1 MEIFSLDEQIANI
14 EHQILKFELFAMQKE
29 CIRASLPIL
38 QDKNLVYL
46 HMQERT
52 GKTLSAISVLYLYHL
67 LQQSC
72 VKLLVITKKK
82 AVEDYQKAL
91 EPFNA
96 QENFESV
103 VLNYESS
110 LLKSENMDFDFNGV
124 ILDESHNAVSSYPKK
139 SATFTKIKRLLL
151 SRGDVPVIFSSAT
164 PYSES
169 YSKLFFQLAL
179 CSNSPFSDYGL
190 DFYAFFKD
198 YGVPKIKTIGGKKIK
213 DYSELKEEPFL
224 KAIEP
229 YFYRRTREAF
239 VEPEDVLIELAY
251 SEKQLNLIEK
261 ATTMNRFLL
270 NKIQYEVS
278 SPTKAFSFIHQLEGG
293 TIKCLGDKN
302 FYLNPKDNPKLS
314 YLLKQKN
321 LKNIAIFC
329 YYRAE
334 LEYLQKYLPKASI
347 FHYTRHAEGI
357 DLSHF
362 EKMIIYTANFSATK
376 FSQVRSRLCRK
387 DRAKPI
393 IVEWLVLENS
403 ISSRVFE
410 SVHTKNENFNVNSF
424 LRSNALKNLGK
435 PPVIKRDN
443 MLEKGVQPPK
453 SVVGNKQSDNF
464 YDMIGFTPI
473 SFNAKNVDEN
483 DSKISNTKL
492 ETINNDHY
500 PEIIPLNTD
509 EEIEAFVKD
518 FLGDNPLNN
527 NSNDLEMGW
536 LERVFR
542 KFNDYQERKEQ
553 KMQEA
558 LKQETTKPTHN
569 LFDKGFRESVKQ
581 EADQQERKEQK
592 MQEALKQE
600 TTKPTHNLFDKV
612 FKKPAKRGNY
622 DDDDE
627 NDEPIVSFET
637 SLSPQTAK
645 DKSNENVSSEQAIT
659 DFSPT
664 PMASCDEVLEL
675 AKPTVLDDL
684 LDIKVSVLPNHSCRI
699 SFKVEANEFQKTI
712 DFLKLFFSSGNN
724 SDPNERLII
733 DSDYDTL
740 NQEMSFTLN
749 QKPELLGTLLFSI
762 KVFREISFSIKYS
775 NNIPF

>member
-1 MEIFSLDEQIANI
+1 MENFSLDEQIANI
-14 EHQILKFELFAMQKE
+14 ECQILKFELFSMQKE
-29 CIRASLPIL
+29 CIMASLPIL

-52 GKTLSAISVLYLYHL
+52 GKTLSAISILYLYYL
-67 LQQSC
+67 GQQSSI
-72 VKLLVITKKK
+72 KLLVITKKK
-82 AVEDYQKAL
+82 AIEDYQKAL

-96 QENFESV
+96 QENFESL

-110 LLKSENMDFDFNGV
+110 LLKPENMDFDFNGV
-124 ILDESHNAVSSYPKK
+124 ILDESHNAVSSYPKE
-139 SATFTKIKRLLL
+139 SVTFTKIKRLLL
-151 SRGDVPVIFSSAT
+151 SRGNVPMIFSSAT

-198 YGVPKIKTIGGKKIK
+198 YGVPKIKTIWGKRIK

-229 YFYRRTREAF
+229 YFYRRARECF
-239 VEPEDVLIELAY
+239 VEPEDVLIELPY
-251 SEKQLNLIEK
+251 SEKQLKLIEK
-261 ATTMNRFLL
+261 ATTLDCFYL
-270 NKIQYEVS
+270 NQSREYEVS

-314 YLLKQKN
+314 YLIKQKD
-321 LKNIAIFC
+321 LENIAIFC

-435 PPVIKRDN
+435 PPIVKRNN
-443 MLEKGVQPPK
+443 MLEKGIQPQK
-453 SVVGNKQSDNF
+453 SVAKNKQSDNF
-464 YDMIGFTPI
+464 SDNFYNTISFAPIG
-473 SFNAKNVDEN
+473 FNAKSVAVPSVKFETTN
-483 DSKISNTKL
+483 D
-492 ETINNDHY
+492 DHY
-500 PEIIPLNTD
+500 PEITPLHTD
-509 EEIEAFVKD
+509 EEIKAFVKD
-518 FLGDNPLNN
+518 FLGDNALKDS
-527 NSNDLEMGW
+527 SNDLEVGP
-536 LERVFR
+536 LEVVFT
-542 KFNDYQERKEQ
+542 KFTHQEKKEQ
-553 KMQEA
+553 EMQEA
-558 LKQETTKPTHN
+558 IRQETI
-569 LFDKGFRESVKQ
+569 
-581 EADQQERKEQK
+581 
-592 MQEALKQE
+592 M
-600 TTKPTHNLFDKV
+600 PTHNLFDKV
-612 FKKPAKRGNY
+612 CEKSAKRGSY
-622 DDDDE
+622 DNDE
-627 NDEPIVSFET
+627 NDEISVSFET

-645 DKSNENVSSEQAIT
+645 DVPNENVSLEQAVT
-659 DFSPT
+659 DCS
-664 PMASCDEVLEL
+664 PMASCAEILEL

-684 LDIKVSVLPNHSCRI
+684 LDIKVSFLPNHSCRI

-712 DFLKLFFSSGNN
+712 DFLKIFFSSGNN
-724 SDPNERLII
+724 SDPDERLII
-733 DSDYDTL
+733 DSDYDIL

-762 KVFREISFSIKYS
+762 KSFREISFSIKYS